1 VVLLSIFEFRVVFLQ
16 IFKDSAEVFGDLGQL
31 RMRKAIDFLEEHDH
45 LVELVLAG
53 LVRLQKTCELLLRV
67 INDIVIFVHINYH
80 FRLHHDSLCR
90 LHVQGTVGLLGLA

>member
-53 LVRLQKTCELLLRV
+53 LV
-67 INDIVIFVHINYH
+67 
-80 FRLHHDSLCR
+80 
-90 LHVQGTVGLLGLA
+90 